1 MTMLTHPGS
10 KFEPASYRSGPQDT
24 AGTTTI
30 VDPAVLRRFCLRALG
45 PLLAGGAV
53 AGIIA
58 LKAAIFL
65 SRINY

>member
-10 KFEPASYRSGPQDT
+10 EPASYLPGRLET
-24 AGTTTI
+24 AGTTA
-30 VDPAVLRRFCLRALG
+30 DLAVMKRFCLRAVG
-45 PLLAGGAV
+45 VLLAGGAG

-58 LKAAIFL
+58 LKAAILL